1 RSIVVSSCEG
11 RVKNARR
18 GLQFAD
24 TLSGRHT
31 ELFWHTST
39 TLQAHSRV
47 IFRLKLCE
55 NRAFIA
61 RILFT
66 FC

>member
-24 TLSGRHT
+24 TLNGRHT
-31 ELFWHTST
+31 ELFWHTSP
-39 TLQAHSRV
+39 TLQVHSQV
-47 IFRLKLCE
+47 IFRVKHCK
-55 NRAFIA
+55 NRAFTA

-66 FC
+66 IC

>member
-1 RSIVVSSCEG
+1 MVSSCEG

-31 ELFWHTST
+31 ELFWHTT
-39 TLQAHSRV
+39 ETLQVDSWMIFHAKRFENQSHFSGYLF
-47 IFRLKLCE
+47 IFR
-55 NRAFIA
+55 
-61 RILFT
+61 
-66 FC
+66 